1 MLEKMKAEF
10 EKWHRFPV
18 TDDMDIQTEVAWMNW
33 QAAWNAGVSTA
44 TGWRDVV
51 DELPNEAQEVLFVR
65 HGRTVHGA
73 WIGGIFWHNNEKC
86 AAATWRPM
94 PEPPSGNRIGA
105 IFPESPTCTKSQT
118 GDMRRC
124 EACRETGAIHCSDP
138 ENCGGPWTVHLTPEI
153 NEECDH
159 AWEGGAD
166 MSQERCSKCGLSF
179 MRFVHSC
186 CP

>member
-33 QAAWNAGVSTA
+33 QAAWNAGISAA

-65 HGRTVHGA
+65 NRKTVHGA
-73 WIGGIFWHNNEKC
+73 WIGGIFWYNNQKC

-94 PEPPSGNRIGA
+94 PEPPSGNRLGA
-105 IFPESPTCTKSQT
+105 TLPELPTCTKSQT
-118 GDMRRC
+118 ATSDEIYELIEGASNMMRGMTLDP
-124 EACRETGAIHCSDP
+124 AIPQHAKGAM
-138 ENCGGPWTVHLTPEI
+138 
-153 NEECDH
+153 
-159 AWEGGAD
+159 WEKI
-166 MSQERCSKCGLSF
+166 QELEKSLEKLLIDLEG
-179 MRFVHSC
+179 
-186 CP
+186 

>member
-1 MLEKMKAEF
+1 
-10 EKWHRFPV
+10 
-18 TDDMDIQTEVAWMNW
+18 MN
-33 QAAWNAGVSTA
+33 
-44 TGWRDVV
+44 
-51 DELPNEAQEVLFVR
+51 
-65 HGRTVHGA
+65 
-73 WIGGIFWHNNEKC
+73 
-86 AAATWRPM
+86 
-94 PEPPSGNRIGA
+94 
-105 IFPESPTCTKSQT
+105 FPEVPTCTKSQT
-118 GDMRRC
+118 DDTRRC

-179 MRFVHSC
+179 MRYVHSC